1 MTHRID
7 IGGRQGRG
15 NPEIGRRVRRNRLD
29 DDALILDPDGGA
41 QDSAQALYY
50 ESDAPR
56 IPRERPPL
64 SLVALLLAVVI
75 SCLCAAAVLV
85 ASGIDCAWRA
95 CA

>member
-56 IPRERPPL
+56 IPRERSPAGTL
-64 SLVALLLAVVI
+64 RGLLRDIVGLIRWIA
-75 SCLCAAAVLV
+75 
-85 ASGIDCAWRA
+85 GH
-95 CA
+95 

>member
-56 IPRERPPL
+56 IQRERSPL
-64 SLVALLLAVVI
+64 SLLLAVVI